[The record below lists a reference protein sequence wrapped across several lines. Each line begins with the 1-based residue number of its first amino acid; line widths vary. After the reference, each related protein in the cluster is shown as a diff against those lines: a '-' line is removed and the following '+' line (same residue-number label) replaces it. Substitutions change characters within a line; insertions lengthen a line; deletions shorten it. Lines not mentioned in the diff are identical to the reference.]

1 MIENAQKYIELFI
14 EKLSITLFSIK
25 DYSLNLWQVILA
37 GLTLLLGI
45 IIIQFL
51 ARKIRKVKFIQ
62 AFNEQPKR
70 LSLVKLFQFIL
81 YFLLLG
87 LFLYILGFPTKI
99 VASLWKMTL
108 FTINENSITLGN
120 LIIGFSFFIL
130 GTRINRMFKP
140 KTEYYI
146 NNALNLD
153 YPSQKT
159 VSTIIEYIFILI
171 IFLFALSIIGIPLT
185 AFTVIG
191 GSLAIG
197 VGLGSQNLIN
207 NFISGFVL
215 MGEGTAKLGD
225 IIEIQD
231 NIGTVEK
238 IGFRSTIIKTFDN
251 LRLIMPNSSL
261 LENNV
266 INWSLTDK
274 ILRRKVVVGVAYG
287 ADAVKV
293 QELLLESAI
302 SRPDI
307 NKEPAPFI
315 IFSDFGDSA
324 LIFNVYFFIDMTN
337 NRSALK
343 IESDLRT
350 DIYQALAREKI
361 GIPFPQRDN
370 HIFIGKPIDVNIT
383 QQNSDKKQE
392 N

>member
-1 MIENAQKYIELFI
+1 MIEKAQKYIELTI
-14 EKLSITLFSIK
+14 EYLSITIVSIK
-25 DYSLNLWQVILA
+25 DYSLNLGQLILA
-37 GLTLLLGI
+37 GSVLVTGVI
-45 IIIQFL
+45 IIRFL
-51 ARKIRKVKFIQ
+51 TRKISKIKFIQ
-62 AFNEQPKR
+62 DINEQTKR
-70 LSLVKLFQFIL
+70 IPLLKLFRFFL
-81 YFLLLG
+81 YALLLG

-99 VASLWKMTL
+99 IAGFWKTSL
-108 FTINENSITLGN
+108 FTINENSVTIGN
-120 LIIGFSFFIL
+120 LVIGITFFL
-130 GTRINRMFKP
+130 FAVRINKVFKP
-140 KTEYYI
+140 RTEGYI
-146 NNALNLD
+146 NRALDLD
-153 YPSQKT
+153 YSTQKT
-159 VSTIIEYIFILI
+159 VSTIIEYVFILI

-191 GSLAIG
+191 GSMAIG

-215 MGEGTAKLGD
+215 MSEGTTKIGD

-231 NIGTVEK
+231 DIGTVEK
-238 IGFRSTIIKTFDN
+238 IGFRSTVIKTFDN

-287 ADAVKV
+287 ADVVKV
-293 QELLLESAI
+293 QELLLKCAKN
-302 SRPDI
+302 RKDI
-307 NKEPAPFI
+307 NDKPEPFI

-324 LIFNVYFFIDMTN
+324 LIFDVYIYIDMTN

-370 HIFIGKPIDVNIT
+370 HIFIGKPIDVNVT